1 MENILSYK
9 QLINRFYT
17 KKKSV
22 GFIIFNSSEHKN
34 NFGTVMLVQMQL
46 SSTLSDQNKTLK
58 KPFVSLTKSSAWNQR

>member
-17 KKKSV
+17 KKKKKENV

-58 KPFVSLTKSSAWNQR
+58 KNLCQSYKK